1 MGLGAPLQR
10 RSVQNPLGAG
20 IARLTV
26 VTEAIVAGPPPF
38 CNSLAPLGFPEIKNW
53 VLHGVRGAVTPQGSA
68 IGLAWGFVDALI
80 AGAIF
85 AWLYNLIAAKL
96 SPGAG

>member
-1 MGLGAPLQR
+1 MNLNVKAFALSFGIWWGVGIFLLTWWIIAFGGGASEDPTFLGR
-10 RSVQNPLGAG
+10 IYIGY
-20 IARLTV
+20 
-26 VTEAIVAGPPPF
+26 
-38 CNSLAPLGFPEIKNW
+38 
-53 VLHGVRGAVTPQGSA
+53 AVTPLGSA

>member
-1 MGLGAPLQR
+1 M
-10 RSVQNPLGAG
+10 QNPLCAG

-26 VTEAIVAGPPPF
+26 LTEAIVAVSPPF
-38 CNSLAPLGFPEIKNW
+38 GNPLAPGFPEIKNW
-53 VLHGVRGAVTPQGSA
+53 ALHGVRGAVTPQGSA
-68 IGLAWGFVDALI
+68 NGLAWGFVDALI

>member
-1 MGLGAPLQR
+1 MGLGAPFQR
-10 RSVQNPLGAG
+10 RSVQNPLCAG
-20 IARLTV
+20 MARLTV
-26 VTEAIVAGPPPF
+26 VTRAIVAVPPPF
-38 CNSLAPLGFPEIKNW
+38 CNPLAPPGFPEIKNW
-53 VLHGVRGAVTPQGSA
+53 ALHGVRGAVTPVSSA
-68 IGLAWGFVDALI
+68 IGLAWGFVDAPI

>member
-1 MGLGAPLQR
+1 MGLGAPFQR

-20 IARLTV
+20 MARLTV
-26 VTEAIVAGPPPF
+26 VTEAIVAVPGPF
-38 CNSLAPLGFPEIKNW
+38 CNPLAPGFPEIKNW
-53 VLHGVRGAVTPQGSA
+53 ALHGVRGAVTPQGSA
-68 IGLAWGFVDALI
+68 IGLAWGFVDAPI

>member
-1 MGLGAPLQR
+1 MGLGAPFQR
-10 RSVQNPLGAG
+10 RSVQNPLCAD

-26 VTEAIVAGPPPF
+26 VTRAIVAVPTPL
-38 CNSLAPLGFPEIKNW
+38 CNPLAPGFPEIKNW
-53 VLHGVRGAVTPQGSA
+53 ALHGVRGAVTPQGSA
-68 IGLAWGFVDALI
+68 IGLAWGFVDAPI

-96 SPGAG
+96 PPGAG

>member
-1 MGLGAPLQR
+1 MNLNVKAFALSFAIWWG
-10 RSVQNPLGAG
+10 VG
-20 IARLTV
+20 IFLLTWWII
-26 VTEAIVAGPPPF
+26 AFGGPGTDPTF
-38 CNSLAPLGFPEIKNW
+38 IGRVYIGYE
-53 VLHGVRGAVTPQGSA
+53 VTPLGSA
-68 IGLAWGFVDALI
+68 IGLAWGFVDGLI

>member
-1 MGLGAPLQR
+1 M
-10 RSVQNPLGAG
+10 
-20 IARLTV
+20 
-26 VTEAIVAGPPPF
+26 
-38 CNSLAPLGFPEIKNW
+38 
-53 VLHGVRGAVTPQGSA
+53 GSA

-80 AGAIF
+80 AGVIF